1 MLKLLKKI
9 TGIFRDT
16 LSPTIAPVSNPQP
29 PAKKSEQLPLED
41 RPHRKKKSH
50 SPKKQYPEVPQD
62 EKEFKKKKQNRPKD
76 KEKKKKDQPPKSTAP
91 KIKEVPVKPDHL
103 SEVAPEEGKIRFGD
117 LPIHEDILYGLQELD
132 FKYCTPIQ
140 GKALPIL
147 LKGTD
152 LTGKAQT
159 GTGKTA
165 AFLIAAFT
173 HILNNPQPNRQPGTC
188 RVLVLA
194 PTRELAIQI
203 HKDAEALSCF
213 ADLNNL
219 VIFGGM
225 DYKKQRDRLERPIDI
240 LIGTPGR
247 IIDYSRSGYLH
258 LQKTEILVIDEAD
271 RMLDMGFIPDVRRIV
286 SQLPPAGKRQT
297 MFFSATLDPDIIRLV
312 NNWLLNPVTVE
323 SESEQLVTDLIDQQF
338 YVVTR
343 KEKLPMLLWIISHEP
358 YERVIIFGNRK
369 DRNEELVRQLAKYNI
384 YTVLL
389 SGDVPQEKRM
399 KILER
404 FRGGQERILIA
415 TDVAARG
422 IHVDDVSLVINYD
435 LPERSEDYVHR
446 IGRTGRAGHT
456 GKSISLVCEFGG
468 YVLPE
473 IEKLQNTEFHCVIPE
488 ENMVKLPSSFEWR
501 DRMALKEKAEH
512 ERRLAANA
520 PEAKAEAAAIIEAE
534 EEIPFDN
541 SEKSQPESQS

>member
-1 MLKLLKKI
+1 MLNFLKKLTGLLKVE
-9 TGIFRDT
+9 
-16 LSPTIAPVSNPQP
+16 PAAPAVRPSAAPAAHNPP
-29 PAKKSEQLPLED
+29 PQSDEKKKNRQ
-41 RPHRKKKSH
+41 RKKRSA
-50 SPKKQYPEVPQD
+50 PEVSEIIVAAAERD
-62 EKEFKKKKQNRPKD
+62 ERKRDRKKKKQKPKKYESTESSAPVMERRKPERP
-76 KEKKKKDQPPKSTAP
+76 ERLE
-91 KIKEVPVKPDHL
+91 IVP
-103 SEVAPEEGKIRFGD
+103 EEEGKVRFGD
-117 LPIHEDILYGLQELD
+117 LPIHDDILYGLQDLD

-140 GKALPIL
+140 AKSLPVL
-147 LKGTD
+147 LSGRD

-173 HILNNPQPNRQPGTC
+173 HILNNPQPDRKPGTC
-188 RVLVLA
+188 RTLVLA

-213 ADLNNL
+213 ANLNNL

-225 DYKKQRDRLERPIDI
+225 DYKKQRDRLEKPIDI

-247 IIDYSRSGYLH
+247 IIDYSRGGYLN
-258 LQKTEILVIDEAD
+258 LSKTEILVIDEAD

-297 MFFSATLDPDIIRLV
+297 MLYSATLDPDIIRLV
-312 NNWLLNPVTVE
+312 DKWLIDPAVME

-343 KEKLPMLLWIISHEP
+343 KEKLPMLLWILSHEQ

-369 DRNEELVRQLAKYNI
+369 DRNEDLVRQLAKYNI
-384 YTVLL
+384 YTALL

-404 FRGGQERILIA
+404 FRKGTERILIA

-435 LPERSEDYVHR
+435 LPERAEDYVHR
-446 IGRTGRAGHT
+446 IGRTGRAGHK

-473 IEKLQNTEFHCVIPE
+473 LEKQQNTEFHCVIPE
-488 ENMVKLPSSFEWR
+488 DEWVKLPSPFEWR
-501 DRMALKEKAEH
+501 DRMALREKEEH
-512 ERRLAANA
+512 ERQVAAA
-520 PEAKAEAAAIIEAE
+520 KSPEEKAEAAAIIEAGGE
-534 EEIPFDN
+534 L
-541 SEKSQPESQS
+541 PESK

>member
-1 MLKLLKKI
+1 MLKILKKI
-9 TGIFRDT
+9 TGL
-16 LSPTIAPVSNPQP
+16 LSGASSSTSAPTAPGPKTPP
-29 PAKKSEQLPLED
+29 PAASSAFAEEEKRNRTKSRTKSRTKPRTKSEEFPPVDPSGKKSKKN
-41 RPHRKKKSH
+41 RKKK
-50 SPKKQYPEVPQD
+50 KKPDFVSAPEIV
-62 EKEFKKKKQNRPKD
+62 
-76 KEKKKKDQPPKSTAP
+76 KEKPKRPDTLNM
-91 KIKEVPVKPDHL
+91 VP
-103 SEVAPEEGKIRFGD
+103 EEEGKIRFSD
-117 LPIHEDILYGLQELD
+117 LSLHEDILYGLQDLD

-140 GKALPIL
+140 EKSLPPL
-147 LKGTD
+147 LKGSD

-165 AFLIAAFT
+165 AFLIAAFN
-173 HILNNPQPNRQPGTC
+173 HILNNPVEEGKPGTC
-188 RVLVLA
+188 RTLVLA

-213 ADLNNL
+213 TGLNNL

-225 DYKKQRDRLERPIDI
+225 DYKKQRDRLEKPIDI
-240 LIGTPGR
+240 LVGTPGR
-247 IIDYSRSGYLH
+247 IIDYSRSGFLN
-258 LQKTEILVIDEAD
+258 LSRTEILVIDEAD

-297 MFFSATLDPDIIRLV
+297 MLFSATLDPAVIRLV
-312 NNWLLNPVTVE
+312 EKWLVNPVVVE

-343 KEKLPMLLWIISHEP
+343 REKLPMLLWILSHEQ

-369 DRNEELVRQLAKYNI
+369 DRNEDLVKQLAKYNI
-384 YTVLL
+384 YTALL

-404 FRGGQERILIA
+404 FRKGTERILIA

-435 LPERSEDYVHR
+435 LPERAEDYVHR
-446 IGRTGRAGHT
+446 IGRTGRAGHS

-473 IEKLQNTEFHCVIPE
+473 IEKQQNTEFHCVIPE
-488 ENMVKLPSSFEWR
+488 DEMVKMPSSFEWR
-501 DRMALKEKAEH
+501 DRMAIREKEEH
-512 ERRLAANA
+512 ERQLAANS
-520 PEAKAEAAAIIEAE
+520 PEGKAEAAAIIEAE
-534 EEIPFDN
+534 
-541 SEKSQPESQS
+541 SELPQPKSDSEPQ

>member
-1 MLKLLKKI
+1 MLKILKKI
-9 TGIFRDT
+9 TGFLTNLDKQTAAPAPAKPSRP
-16 LSPTIAPVSNPQP
+16 SPPKSPQP
-29 PAKKSEQLPLED
+29 QRPETDKRKRERRKKHHDDDTRTAVAVEQTEKKSKKK
-41 RPHRKKKSH
+41 RKKSH
-50 SPKKQYPEVPQD
+50 
-62 EKEFKKKKQNRPKD
+62 KD
-76 KEKKKKDQPPKSTAP
+76 SDGDSASFTVKEKPKRP
-91 KIKEVPVKPDHL
+91 EHL
-103 SEVAPEEGKIRFGD
+103 EIIPEEEGKVRFGD
-117 LPIHEDILYGLQELD
+117 LTVHDDILYGLQELD

-140 GKALPIL
+140 AKALPPL
-147 LKGTD
+147 LKGRD

-173 HILNNPQPNRQPGTC
+173 HILNNPQEERRAGTC
-188 RVLVLA
+188 RALVLA

-213 ADLNNL
+213 AGLNNL

-225 DYKKQRDRLERPIDI
+225 DYKKQRDRLEKPIDV

-247 IIDYSRSGYLH
+247 IIDYSRSGFLN
-258 LQKTEILVIDEAD
+258 LSKTEILVIDEAD

-286 SQLPPAGKRQT
+286 SQLPPTGKRQT
-297 MFFSATLDPDIIRLV
+297 MLFSATLDAAVTHLV
-312 NNWLLNPVTVE
+312 ERWLTDPVVVE

-343 KEKLPMLLWIISHEP
+343 REKLPMLLWILSHEQ
-358 YERVIIFGNRK
+358 YERIIIFGNRK
-369 DRNEELVRQLAKYNI
+369 DRNEDLVRQLSRYNI
-384 YTVLL
+384 YTALL

-404 FRGGQERILIA
+404 FRKGTERILIA

-435 LPERSEDYVHR
+435 LPERAEDYVHR
-446 IGRTGRAGHT
+446 IGRTGRAGHA

-473 IEKLQNTEFHCVIPE
+473 IEKQQNTEFACVIPDE
-488 ENMVKLPSSFEWR
+488 EMVKLPSQFEWR
-501 DRMALKEKAEH
+501 DRVALREKQEH
-512 ERRLAANA
+512 ERRMA
-520 PEAKAEAAAIIEAE
+520 PEAKAEAAAIIEAGGE
-534 EEIPFDN
+534 LSN
-541 SEKSQPESQS
+541 TNV